1 MARPLPKGAILPALR
16 GHPSRGIIVFEKNRL
31 AIGMVKDNG
40 MTERCIDNLSDADGW
55 VVGRNAALVSLRH
68 PSALGL
74 RLS

>member
-1 MARPLPKGAILPALR
+1 M
-16 GHPSRGIIVFEKNRL
+16 FEKNRL

-55 VVGRNAALVSLRH
+55 VVGRNAALVSLRR